1 MLAAPSAKTN
11 DAQRSWAGTVFALL
25 ALMLALAA
33 MPASVIHHPLLGAG
47 LATLGLTLALFA
59 VLTCLFRRGIGLAL
73 IALLVG
79 GTALF
84 SVVALA
90 GGAANLLQPV
100 KDRLAVPRPQD
111 VKQEVE
117 ELAVTQKQPENEGTQ
132 PKKESDE
139 RRNDGKGQV
148 KETAS
153 QHSQRDEEQPAQREP
168 AQKPSRKEQ
177 KDAKVLPN
185 QADGNTNPL
194 GITFSPP
201 KLVPPPLPRP
211 AAHDKPAPK
220 PPPPASL
227 EQPRTATQKVDER
240 LQVDAEKRAAA
251 EREKQRWLAVEQRM
265 RAGEEELRKQL
276 VAVPELRLV
285 NDLDVQ
291 ALHKNA
297 QALRKN
303 AKSQSV
309 IVDLHQY
316 LVKAGIQAGLPVR
329 AGAQAYLQQSAAL
342 VVEQLSKSLRDLGF
356 VSGVPSAGARRRAR
370 SSPENRPLDK
380 VAEFQKWC
388 DDKQIGKAN
397 AALPTLLQMLQV
409 EKPPL
414 RRLLVRELAKINNRD
429 TTIVLTY
436 RALLDLDP
444 EVRDLA
450 VKALEK
456 RSSNHYLPVLL
467 KALRYPWPPVADHAA
482 LALRK
487 LKTTGIESQLLK
499 LLELPDP
506 SVPVLGKKTKKLLVP
521 ELVRLNHMR
530 NCLLCHAPSSG
541 PKDGLVRG
549 RVPTPGQPLPPAY
562 YQARSGDFVRAD
574 TTFLR
579 QDFSVILT
587 VEGAAP
593 WPAEQRF
600 DFMVRTR
607 VVTPDEMSK
616 ITAKPDNNYPQRE
629 AALYVLRGITGKD
642 AGESAEK
649 WREMLGIAREKEA
662 GSRKTEMDKAP
673 PK

>member
-1 MLAAPSAKTN
+1 MLDSDRAARHGGCVERAGQPRCVRSAACHSERGGADGSAIGVKIMPSNSVRCTCPNCRNQFSVPQTMVGRKGTCPKCRTPLIVKATGGKVVLTLAGVSEDVRSETLLAAPSAKTN

-329 AGAQAYLQQSAAL
+329 AGAQAYLQPSAAM
-342 VVEQLSKSLRDLGF
+342 VVEQLSKSLRD
-356 VSGVPSAGARRRAR
+356 
-370 SSPENRPLDK
+370 
-380 VAEFQKWC
+380 
-388 DDKQIGKAN
+388 
-397 AALPTLLQMLQV
+397 
-409 EKPPL
+409 
-414 RRLLVRELAKINNRD
+414 
-429 TTIVLTY
+429 
-436 RALLDLDP
+436 
-444 EVRDLA
+444 
-450 VKALEK
+450 
-456 RSSNHYLPVLL
+456 
-467 KALRYPWPPVADHAA
+467 
-482 LALRK
+482 
-487 LKTTGIESQLLK
+487 
-499 LLELPDP
+499 
-506 SVPVLGKKTKKLLVP
+506 
-521 ELVRLNHMR
+521 
-530 NCLLCHAPSSG
+530 
-541 PKDGLVRG
+541 
-549 RVPTPGQPLPPAY
+549 
-562 YQARSGDFVRAD
+562 
-574 TTFLR
+574 
-579 QDFSVILT
+579 
-587 VEGAAP
+587 
-593 WPAEQRF
+593 
-600 DFMVRTR
+600 
-607 VVTPDEMSK
+607 
-616 ITAKPDNNYPQRE
+616 
-629 AALYVLRGITGKD
+629 
-642 AGESAEK
+642 
-649 WREMLGIAREKEA
+649 
-662 GSRKTEMDKAP
+662 
-673 PK
+673 